1 MHQRS
6 WQVIHGLNNELCA
19 DLEENIEDNHT
30 EILTDDNANTNLN
43 IVENETFPVLKKG
56 INLPKK
62 DSEWETANGYFKS
75 ALFLN
80 EPIKSRD
87 LNTSIQILNN
97 TIYNYF
103 ADNFAYTETIP
114 DENVV
119 NKYKDL
125 TVKDLKKAL
134 RNLKSTNSDPM
145 EIRYVSRILRDNLRN
160 DNTQS
165 DPKQDVRL
173 NHDK

>member
-6 WQVIHGLNNELCA
+6 CHVIHGLNNELCA

-30 EILTDDNANTNLN
+30 EILTDDNANTSLN

-80 EPIKSRD
+80 G
-87 LNTSIQILNN
+87 
-97 TIYNYF
+97 
-103 ADNFAYTETIP
+103 
-114 DENVV
+114 
-119 NKYKDL
+119 
-125 TVKDLKKAL
+125 
-134 RNLKSTNSDPM
+134 PM
-145 EIRYVSRILRDNLRN
+145 
-160 DNTQS
+160 
-165 DPKQDVRL
+165 K
-173 NHDK
+173 

>member
-1 MHQRS
+1 M
-6 WQVIHGLNNELCA
+6 IHGHNNELCA

-62 DSEWETANGYFKS
+62 YSEWETANGYFKF
-75 ALFLN
+75 ALFFN
-80 EPIKSRD
+80 GPIKSRD
-87 LNTSIQILNN
+87 LNSSIQILNN

-103 ADNFAYTETIP
+103 ADNFGYIETIP

-125 TVKDLKKAL
+125 TVKNLKKAL
-134 RNLKSTNSDPM
+134 
-145 EIRYVSRILRDNLRN
+145 
-160 DNTQS
+160 
-165 DPKQDVRL
+165 
-173 NHDK
+173 